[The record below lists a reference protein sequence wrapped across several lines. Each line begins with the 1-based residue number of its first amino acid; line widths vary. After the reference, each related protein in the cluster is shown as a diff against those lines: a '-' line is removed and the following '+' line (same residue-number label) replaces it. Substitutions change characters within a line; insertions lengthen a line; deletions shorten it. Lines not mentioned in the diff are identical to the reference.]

1 MTNPSPPS
9 PNIRFDWQDWLPFF
23 EDTAIPDDQKQE
35 LIETLWAL
43 VLSFV
48 DLGFDVSAHPENCG
62 ENIDLKAVLEAAV
75 LDSKASPANDFNVEA
90 DGDGKDAA

>member
-23 EDTAIPDDQKQE
+23 EDTDIPDDQKQE

-62 ENIDLKAVLEAAV
+62 GNIDLKAVLEAAV